1 MRKEFQTTSNMLKNK
16 IDELI
21 ESLAFTLAMS
31 EDEIRVLRA
40 AFVDIVREA
49 VGEIVGAA
57 YPECACKN
65 PNCFHAGY
73 NERVFEEKVITEEIL
88 NQLK

>member
-1 MRKEFQTTSNMLKNK
+1 MLKNK

-40 AFVDIVREA
+40 AFEDIVREA
-49 VGEIVGAA
+49 VGEMVG
-57 YPECACKN
+57 KIQSTDWN
-65 PNCFHAGY
+65 TLRHIGY
-73 NERVFEEKVITEEIL
+73 NDRIEEEEAKAEEIL

>member
-1 MRKEFQTTSNMLKNK
+1 MLKNK

-31 EDEIRVLRA
+31 EDEIRMLRA
-40 AFVDIVREA
+40 EIKDIVREA
-49 VGEIVGAA
+49 VGEMVGEKTLGDC
-57 YPECACKN
+57 ECSE
-65 PNCFHAGY
+65 HLYIREGY
-73 NERVFEEKVITEEIL
+73 DQRINEEKAKAEEIL